1 SHQKLLEAIEER
13 SKYEDI
19 NSKTLWLVLKDL
31 PLEELKEKATWHRSC
46 YQETTH
52 SGKIKRNPLHL
63 VSTSSAGS
71 SLDNAVKQSKDPKLL
86 VKPST
91 ALDSTDAHA
100 IDIKYHKSCWAKH
113 LEQAFDS
120 ISNENNSPKTL
131 SRRSVKELIQKEIK
145 GVEFHKPSRAN
156 EPERVSVKQ
165 CRDTAIHIV
174 ESTADSDE
182 SMKTLFDAASI
193 LRKAI
198 NRSEKWVFS
207 GSLDTMTHDHCPEE
221 LTCFFR
227 WIIQGPNKTL
237 SDKKCN
243 EVHKRAMQLAQN
255 TIALCLTDRQVD
267 NKRSKAVYCTREM
280 PQHLAVSLAIHQ
292 AVRSK
297 ELVNL
302 LHGFGMAV
310 EYNRLL
316 RVESQIEKTVLKR
329 IESEGG
335 MFLPPDIVKGR
346 HVYFAIDNI
355 DFSEDT
361 PDGKRTLHGTA
372 MAIYQK
378 VEPQDEETVLR
389 LEEPNDSCRSVT
401 ELPESLTSL
410 MPCVEPPSRP
420 PSPAYPTFELSS
432 EQELP
437 QNIRDENATWIVSR
451 TLTGHDAPS
460 DDDNDQPPV
469 PVWSAYNSL
478 VNEALPVT
486 RVGAPPLLAHPAH
499 EWSTLLTVLM
509 RAQNIS
515 VRVVGPGRKTVISLD
530 LGLYLPA
537 KRLQMAR
544 CELKNILLRPGEL
557 HVVMAMLRTIGSYI
571 DSSGIDMCWIESE
584 LYGPSTV
591 KQIID
596 GKHVKREFITG
607 NWVVNKNKE
616 VPFCA
621 VGGDTALEHLNR
633 SMKVS
638 GGLVGITLNES
649 ARAKFFLIAPELARL
664 TTEAKAMAGLV
675 PERAHHQELNSA
687 VLTHEDNSIN
697 KLTETI
703 KTFTNPFSSDQNTNT
718 NLYNLVTKVVMNEK
732 TKKDLV
738 NQSEEERKLFSAFVQ
753 DRIKTGKINL
763 RAPVKK
769 RNLLTW
775 KTSAKVIKV
784 KAKDTII
791 ELKEDRNLFA
801 RLAMVC
807 KSRPEI
813 DIQEAAGGPST
824 NTQEITAGFKVA
836 IVDGMAEVQSLDKP
850 EWIKNSR
857 DLAEHFT
864 NRLLV
869 KYNDLQELHIIFD
882 RYDVPSSL
890 KSATRV
896 KRQGGHVPIY
906 YRITD
911 STHIAKLPMKKLL
924 AHSKTKGELT
934 TFLAKNV
941 KDNANG
947 RQVVVAW
954 GTECEATHRDVRH
967 LRSTQEEADTK
978 IILHALDASAQGATQ
993 LSIYSPDTDVLVLA
1007 LRRYPDLCSNSCFRL
1022 PPTQAALHQAILRAH
1037 YQLLVWNNDHVANPV
1052 LPSPEGYEW
1061 QDEDGK
1067 WVPVMTNLPPA
1078 PEAIIQLVR
1087 CKCAK
1092 SRCSNNRCQCQKAG
1106 LVCTDLCLCS
1116 EDCQNEYAESDDEY
1130 DEDEVEQE
1138 IP

>member
-1 SHQKLLEAIEER
+1 MHEGTKENIQTAHHSSTYAI
-13 SKYEDI
+13 
-19 NSKTLWLVLKDL
+19 
-31 PLEELKEKATWHRSC
+31 
-46 YQETTH
+46 Q
-52 SGKIKRNPLHL
+52 
-63 VSTSSAGS
+63 SSEV
-71 SLDNAVKQSKDPKLL
+71 VKKM
-86 VKPST
+86 
-91 ALDSTDAHA
+91 
-100 IDIKYHKSCWAKH
+100 
-113 LEQAFDS
+113 
-120 ISNENNSPKTL
+120 
-131 SRRSVKELIQKEIK
+131 
-145 GVEFHKPSRAN
+145 
-156 EPERVSVKQ
+156 
-165 CRDTAIHIV
+165 
-174 ESTADSDE
+174 SD
-182 SMKTLFDAASI
+182 FDAANATNP
-193 LRKAI
+193 LFP
-198 NRSEKWVFS
+198 VF
-207 GSLDTMTHDHCPEE
+207 
-221 LTCFFR
+221 
-227 WIIQGPNKTL
+227 
-237 SDKKCN
+237 
-243 EVHKRAMQLAQN
+243 
-255 TIALCLTDRQVD
+255 RQYMRTVM
-267 NKRSKAVYCTREM
+267 EM
-280 PQHLAVSLAIHQ
+280 FAFIQ
-292 AVRSK
+292 AVRSGDWK
-297 ELVNL
+297 LHVIALELFTKYFFV
-302 LHGFGMAV
+302 HDKIC
-310 EYNRLL
+310 YL
-316 RVESQIEKTVLKR
+316 RMIPLYLAEMTSLES
-329 IESEGG
+329 SD
-335 MFLPPDIVKGR
+335 PDI
-346 HVYFAIDNI
+346 
-355 DFSEDT
+355 
-361 PDGKRTLHGTA
+361 
-372 MAIYQK
+372 
-378 VEPQDEETVLR
+378 
-389 LEEPNDSCRSVT
+389 
-401 ELPESLTSL
+401 
-410 MPCVEPPSRP
+410 
-420 PSPAYPTFELSS
+420 
-432 EQELP
+432 
-437 QNIRDENATWIVSR
+437 
-451 TLTGHDAPS
+451 
-460 DDDNDQPPV
+460 
-469 PVWSAYNSL
+469 
-478 VNEALPVT
+478 
-486 RVGAPPLLAHPAH
+486 
-499 EWSTLLTVLM
+499 
-509 RAQNIS
+509 
-515 VRVVGPGRKTVISLD
+515 
-530 LGLYLPA
+530 
-537 KRLQMAR
+537 
-544 CELKNILLRPGEL
+544 
-557 HVVMAMLRTIGSYI
+557 
-571 DSSGIDMCWIESE
+571 
-584 LYGPSTV
+584 YG
-591 KQIID
+591 
-596 GKHVKREFITG
+596 EFITG

-638 GGLVGITLNES
+638 GELVGITLNES
-649 ARAKFFLIAPELARL
+649 ARAKFSLIAPELARL
-664 TTEAKAMAGLV
+664 TAEAKAMAGLV

-718 NLYNLVTKVVMNEK
+718 DLYNLVTKVVVNEK

-738 NQSEEERKLFSAFVQ
+738 NQSEEGRKLFSAFVQ

-763 RAPVKK
+763 WAPVKK

-813 DIQEAAGGPST
+813 DIQEAVGLYEFTVVPRSLFARDGTMLHCSCKSALMHILEKAGGPST

-850 EWIKNSR
+850 EWIKNCT

-896 KRQGGHVPIY
+896 KRQGGHAPIY

-911 STHIAKLPMKKLL
+911 STHIAKVPMKKLL

-1007 LRRYPDLCSNSCFRL
+1007 LRQYPDLCSNSCFVTGTDSSRRAINLKSIADALGPTKTAALPAFHALTGADVTGSFSGKGKATCWDEFDNASTPILQALANLGCGEQPDDGTRSGVEQLVCRMYQPKTGIKTVKALRWSLFKKNQAESERL

-1037 YQLLVWNNDHVANPV
+1037 YMLLVWNNDHVANPV
-1052 LPSPEGYEW
+1052 LPSPEGYGW